1 MEEIRRVMV
10 PLDAVSI
17 GVLLVTAFAPLPVD
31 GIQRALGRIGAPS
44 WRPVE
49 EVVSAAIERLL
60 DRHWLAFAPPVEAET
75 ICLVPTAAARA
86 RLPGLLKALPLS
98 NAAPDIAYKLK
109 IMGLDLLD
117 REARRQQI
125 EELSGHWQ
133 GVLALWQEAERDCP
147 CVQPSVRQ
155 WMTHNARLARSEID
169 WLASIAGA

>member
-1 MEEIRRVMV
+1 MEEIRRVTV

-31 GIQRALGRIGAPS
+31 GIQHALGRIGAPS
-44 WRPVE
+44 WRPVG
-49 EVVSAAIERLL
+49 EVVAAAIERLL
-60 DRHWLAFAPPVEAET
+60 DRHWLAFAPPAEPDT
-75 ICLVPTAAARA
+75 ISLMPTMVARA
-86 RLPGLLKALPLS
+86 RLPELLKALPLS
-98 NAAPDIAYKLK
+98 NTSPDIAYKLK

-117 REARRQQI
+117 GEARQRQI
-125 EELSGHWQ
+125 DELSGHWQ

-169 WLASIAGA
+169 WLASIAGS